1 MCGSNP
7 IIDAMA
13 KLVDPSSI
21 FKAYIQQ
28 KKMRFISFYGPRF
41 KYGLVVWAQWQK
53 HNYASQARVKL
64 MLQEQDPKKAEE
76 SLLIQGFGSG
86 SNYPFFLS
94 HKIFLLLPFFN
105 FFLLIYLF
113 IYLMVEIQSCFF
125 QLLISIIQ
133 SYCILC
139 NTRSV

>member
-53 HNYASQARVKL
+53 HNYAS
-64 MLQEQDPKKAEE
+64 
-76 SLLIQGFGSG
+76 
-86 SNYPFFLS
+86 
-94 HKIFLLLPFFN
+94 
-105 FFLLIYLF
+105 
-113 IYLMVEIQSCFF
+113 
-125 QLLISIIQ
+125 
-133 SYCILC
+133 
-139 NTRSV
+139 